1 MLASPRICQLFAPI
15 ASVLAYYDIFRY
27 PLTAGEI
34 SLFLPV
40 SGVSET
46 EVQIELDE
54 LVDQGR
60 LGCDRG
66 FYFLPEAGPQVVDRR
81 IEMEAR
87 GRRMWR
93 IARFVAS
100 LMRHVPYV
108 QGVFISGQLC
118 RYLADRDS
126 DIDYFLVVSPQRL
139 WIVRTLFV
147 AIRRILLFNSR
158 KYFCTNYYVTT
169 DNLEVRERSRYVA
182 NEIASV
188 KPMYGRSLHEQFLT
202 ANEWIKEYYPNF
214 DRERIEYRRGTKEG
228 KGLRQ
233 TFERILPKRLALRLD
248 LKLMESTRK
257 YWRKKYPGHDDRFY
271 DVSLRSRRNES
282 RAHPQDRAHEIA
294 ALYSDRLRSL
304 GIDDG

>member
-1 MLASPRICQLFAPI
+1 MLATPRTCPLYAPI
-15 ASVLAYYDIFRY
+15 ARVLAYYNIFSH
-27 PLTAGEI
+27 PLTAHET

-40 SGVSET
+40 AGVSESD
-46 EVQIELDE
+46 VRDELDE
-54 LVDQGR
+54 MVADGR
-60 LGCDRG
+60 LGFHRG
-66 FYFLPEAGPQVVDRR
+66 FYFLPEAGVQVVDRR

-108 QGVFISGQLC
+108 RGVFISGQLC
-118 RYLADRDS
+118 RYLADRNS

-147 AIRRILLFNSR
+147 AVRRILLFNSR
-158 KYFCTNYYVTT
+158 KFFCTNYYVTT
-169 DNLEVRERSRYVA
+169 DNLEIRERSLYVA
-182 NEIASV
+182 NEVASL
-188 KPMYGRSLHEQFLT
+188 KPIYNRSLYEQFLQ
-202 ANEWIKEYYPNF
+202 ANGWIKEYYPNY
-214 DRERIEYRRGTKEG
+214 DPERIEYRRGAREG
-228 KGLRQ
+228 RGLRPLL
-233 TFERILPKRLALRLD
+233 ERLIPQRLAQRLD
-248 LKLMESTRK
+248 VKLMESTRK

-282 RAHPQDRAHEIA
+282 RAHPQDRAGEITE
-294 ALYSDRLRSL
+294 LYSDRLRSL